1 MQMLGGCWF
10 IEQPASSRLIWY
22 PRFEWLSHS
31 AWSTTW
37 QIGWWARHFKALTPK
52 RHRAWSNSME
62 IGVLNRGVLTK
73 KQRDSCPVKTTDRRV
88 KLDATG
94 KSKTTWSG
102 NKNLKKT
109 QPRPQLACKL
119 QPLVSTCRATFMSC
133 NLPRSYPIPFGLHM
147 QRYMQVLR
155 SSGCG
160 NLFWRSRQS
169 RRRTCSARWLGAHGQ
184 RPGMQDINYAGS
196 FCAHELWQAGLEEA
210 IVYMRGSMSLKASPR
225 WKKTFPLYI

>member
-1 MQMLGGCWF
+1 MVPYGDTNLEYVRVGNCLASRSVLLAGLMQMLGGCWF

-94 KSKTTWSG
+94 KSNTTWSG

-133 NLPRSYPIPFGLHM
+133 NLPRSYPRSYPIPFGLHT

-160 NLFWRSRQS
+160 NFILEVE
-169 RRRTCSARWLGAHGQ
+169 TESAPDMFSKMAWSTW
-184 RPGMQDINYAGS
+184 P
-196 FCAHELWQAGLEEA
+196 EA
-210 IVYMRGSMSLKASPR
+210 RHARY
-225 WKKTFPLYI
+225 